1 MARFWFVSAPI
12 LSHLDWGGFLRT
24 AIQLQQDWHQVL
36 WISGEPVRPMLQAS
50 GLPFVT
56 IDETGWQ
63 PNPPPPLDLTT
74 LTPAEAMFLR
84 YQRGLDVWMS
94 VERVTRATQALLDL
108 TVDHAKPDVIVS
120 DPYLTATALVAE
132 ALDVPLVV
140 VGYPATSHA
149 HDGVLYPIQQVQS
162 DESQTRL
169 QQLFHHFGL
178 SGVNFSDGANPS
190 LLSPHLH
197 LNYFTEDWYLAERP
211 ILLEQNAY
219 VGGKPETTNQ
229 PIPAWLSAL
238 PSDAPLGFITLGLSY
253 TGELGFFAWAAHAV
267 ARADMI
273 PIVVIGNQPIAP
285 DKKQELIRALPK
297 TARLLNGVNLA
308 HIVPRTRLAIHHG
321 GMGVTHALLTRG
333 IVQMVVPHSTEQRL
347 HAKRV
352 ATAKVGLNLSA
363 IDVRRGK
370 LAEGTLALIH
380 DQRVQ
385 QTAQTF
391 AEDMI
396 ASGGIITAAQHLI
409 QIADT
414 H

>member
-1 MARFWFVSAPI
+1 MARFWFVSAPL

-24 AIQLQQDWHQVL
+24 AIQLQQDGHQVL
-36 WISGEPVRPMLQAS
+36 WISGEPMRQMLHAA
-50 GLPFVT
+50 GLPFMA
-56 IDETGWQ
+56 IAETGWQ

-94 VERVTRATQALLDL
+94 FERVTHATQAMLDL
-108 TVDHAKPDVIVS
+108 TVEHGKPNVIVT

-140 VGYPATSHA
+140 VGYPALSKPN
-149 HDGVLYPIQQVQS
+149 DEVLYPIQQVQS
-162 DESQTRL
+162 DESHARL
-169 QQLFHHFGL
+169 QRLFQHFGL
-178 SGVNFSDGANPS
+178 RGVNFSDGANPS

-197 LNYFTEDWYLAERP
+197 LNYFTDDWYLAERP
-211 ILLEQNAY
+211 ILLAQNAY
-219 VGGKPETTNQ
+219 VGGKPETTVQ
-229 PIPAWLSAL
+229 PLPAWLNAL
-238 PSDAPLGFITLGLSY
+238 PPDAPLAFITLGLSY

-267 ARADMI
+267 AKAEMI

-297 TARLLNGVNLA
+297 TARLLNWVNLS
-308 HIVPRTRLAIHHG
+308 HVLPRTRLAIHHG
-321 GMGVTHALLTRG
+321 GLGVTHALLTRG
-333 IVQMVVPHSTEQRL
+333 ILQMVVPHSTEQRL

-370 LAEGTLALIH
+370 LLEGTLALIH
-380 DQRVQ
+380 DQQVQ

-391 AEDMI
+391 AENMI
-396 ASGGIITAAQHLI
+396 ARGGVATAAQHLI
-409 QIADT
+409 QIADAF
-414 H
+414 